1 MSLPSNSNGYKK
13 MFPFR
18 LATTSY
24 IYPDRIVPN
33 VTRLAPFF
41 DEIELVL
48 FESGGVNNLPEAS
61 EIDGL
66 LTLSA
71 LHEVGFNVHLP
82 IDIFLGD
89 EKEETRYQ
97 ACSVIKKVIKRTLP
111 LNPSLYTLHLDLR
124 DETGQDHSDLGAW
137 KGRIIQS
144 IEDITE
150 LGIGQNR
157 ISIETLDYPF
167 EWIEDIVDRF
177 GFSICLDIGH
187 VLIQGE
193 NLRFY
198 LDRYLANTSIIHL
211 HGHENGIDHLGI
223 DRLPEPVL
231 ELIFSNLR
239 DYNGIVSLEVFSTE
253 DLKKSLKIL
262 EERWRKR

>member
-1 MSLPSNSNGYKK
+1 